1 MKITYNLTK
10 KEFRHY
16 LNLALGIMHNK
27 KRFLKHQ
34 KISSYTD
41 ICFKNLFLVL
51 LIIPLINFLDTFKE
65 TEIISVILVLVL
77 FFIPSFTVL
86 ISFKTKLI

>member
-41 ICFKNLFLVL
+41 ICFKNLFIVL
-51 LIIPLINFLDTFKE
+51 LIIPLINILDTFH
-65 TEIISVILVLVL
+65 IAGHHILFNRFVP
-77 FFIPSFTVL
+77 FFRKI
-86 ISFKTKLI
+86 